1 MRTGATREDLL
12 VDVLNILHFTVGFYP
27 ATAWGGPVKI
37 VYQNGRELTR
47 RGHQVTVYCT
57 NLLDKKHKIAPGTFE
72 RQVDGLR
79 VVYFDTWRIPNWP
92 GTLGPVWLPH
102 LPGYLRRELPSF
114 DIVHVNGYR
123 NLMALPVAHFA
134 RRAGVPVVIQ
144 PHGAM
149 PVVVNSFRVKRLYDR
164 LLGQQELRGLAALV
178 ALQESERQQALQHG
192 VPAEKI
198 HIIPNGL
205 DLSESHPLPPAGA
218 FRQRLGIPAERSLIL
233 FLGRI
238 NRKKGADMLVRAF
251 SLLHDLNAHLVIAGP
266 DDGQLAEV
274 QQLVQQHALQERV
287 SFPGLLEGEA
297 VQAAF
302 QDADLFVLP
311 CRTDTFPTTIMEA
324 CQASTPMVITE
335 GCEIAHLVR
344 NRVAE
349 VTPFEPQAFASA
361 MKELLTNPSRYAQL
375 QGECPRVMAD
385 TFSLQATVDRLES
398 LYNQLLAIRWPA

>member
-1 MRTGATREDLL
+1 M
-12 VDVLNILHFTVGFYP
+12 NILQITLGFYP
-27 ATAWGGPVKI
+27 ASAWGGPVKI
-37 VYQNGRELTR
+37 VYQNGRELAR
-47 RGHQVTVYCT
+47 RGHRVTVYCT
-57 NLLDKKHKIAPGTFE
+57 NLLDKKRKIAPGTFE
-72 RQVDGLR
+72 RRVDGLR
-79 VVYFDTWRIPNWP
+79 VVYFDTWRIPVWP

-102 LPGYLRRELPSF
+102 LPAYLRRELPGF
-114 DIVHVNGYR
+114 DIVHINGYR
-123 NLMALPVAHFA
+123 NLMALPVARLA
-134 RRAGVPVVIQ
+134 RQTGVPLVVQ

-149 PVVVNSFRVKRLYDR
+149 PVVVNSFMIKRLYDR

-192 VPAEKI
+192 VPADKI

-205 DLSESHPLPPAGA
+205 DLHDSTPLPPTGV
-218 FRQRLGIPAERSLIL
+218 FRQRLGIADGRRLIL

-238 NRKKGADMLVRAF
+238 NRKKGADMLVQAF
-251 SLLHDLNAHLVIAGP
+251 SLLDNLDAHLVIAGP

-274 QQLVQQHALQERV
+274 QQLVQQHTLQERV
-287 SFPGLLEGEA
+287 SFPGLLEGED
-297 VQAAF
+297 VKAAF

-349 VTPFEPQAFASA
+349 VTPFDPQAFASA
-361 MKELLTNPSRYAQL
+361 IRDLLTDPGDYARMKE
-375 QGECPRVMAD
+375 ECPQVMAD
-385 TFSLQATVDRLES
+385 TFSLQASVDRLEA
-398 LYNQLLAIRWPA
+398 LYYQLAAASSSGKGAS